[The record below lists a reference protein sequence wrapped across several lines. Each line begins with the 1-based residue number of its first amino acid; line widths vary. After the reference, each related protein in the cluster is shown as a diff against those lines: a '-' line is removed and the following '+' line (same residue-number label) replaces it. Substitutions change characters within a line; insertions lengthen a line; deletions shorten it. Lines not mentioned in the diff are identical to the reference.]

1 MRYKERKRKGEREI
15 GRQTKKEQKE
25 ILIVVG
31 GLVGGGEQIE
41 RARERKR
48 ERERN
53 RQKDK
58 ETERERE
65 KEREQKGM
73 VNLVRGGN

>member
-1 MRYKERKRKGEREI
+1 MRYKERKGKGEREI

-48 ERERN
+48 ERER
-53 RQKDK
+53 
-58 ETERERE
+58 ETDR
-65 KEREQKGM
+65 KT
-73 VNLVRGGN
+73 